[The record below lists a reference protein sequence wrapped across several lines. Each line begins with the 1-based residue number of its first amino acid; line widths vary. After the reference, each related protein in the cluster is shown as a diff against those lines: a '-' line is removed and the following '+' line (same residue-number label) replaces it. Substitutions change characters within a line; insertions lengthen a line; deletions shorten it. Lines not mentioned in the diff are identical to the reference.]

1 MIQRNTVDQRYVI
14 VTALTHPDRRTTRLM
29 PPTPPLRPPV
39 ARFLATSS
47 AWLTDD
53 SADVRRIDEGD
64 RVAGR
69 CDAGHSEVMG
79 ERELIAHRRR
89 LRALWIAQWQA
100 SLQAKLGV
108 ASGPHGVAA
117 ATAERAPPAGETRQ
131 LARHA
136 E

>member
-1 MIQRNTVDQRYVI
+1 
-14 VTALTHPDRRTTRLM
+14 M

-64 RVAGR
+64 RMAGR

-100 SLQAKLGV
+100 SLQEKLGV
-108 ASGPHGVAA
+108 TPGRHGVAEP
-117 ATAERAPPAGETRQ
+117 ATEMASQSSADDTRQ
-131 LARHA
+131 LATQA
-136 E
+136 D